1 MARIRNSYLTSVV
14 TGGVVVTYAVSRL
27 VHLTALPIF
36 CDEAIHIQWAAQI
49 LQGDLLPPLRDGKLL
64 HVWLIALG
72 LPWVSDPLWGARVLA
87 VLEGAIGLYACFRIG
102 ARLYDQLAGFLSAAL
117 YVICP
122 FTLFHDRMALADG
135 PLSAFAALT
144 LLWSVA
150 VIQDTR
156 RFYALLLGLA
166 MAGAILCKM
175 PGLLTLL
182 TPVVTAFLL
191 AKPPRIRVAKQ
202 LALSY
207 CITFALVVV
216 PIVTFFLTTRQL
228 HQKSVL
234 GENVWALMVQ
244 VATNVQTTYKWLWF
258 YWTPPVVSLVLVGF
272 VFAVIKR
279 NREHLLLA
287 ATSLVPIFAFIAVSR
302 VLFPRY
308 LLLATV
314 PALTLVAG
322 VVTVDI
328 TPPIARLIR
337 LAQPTAVRAVPGILV
352 CVVVGLFAWKINW
365 LLLTNPAHASLPRV
379 DLNQYVERWP
389 SGYGVAEAARY
400 LRSLARGYPGGIVVA
415 HHDNLRDSGLKVSLI
430 NEKRIA
436 VRHLKMRGEHNMTT
450 LVAWSRS
457 KPTFVVLNRP
467 PVSRTPS
474 GQPDTSELLKVADL
488 VQSFRKPGGR
498 ASVDVYRLK

>member
-1 MARIRNSYLTSVV
+1 MAKIRNSYVTSVV
-14 TGGVVVTYAVSRL
+14 VGGLVVTYAVSRL
-27 VHLTALPIF
+27 IGLTTLPIF
-36 CDEAIHIQWAAQI
+36 RDEAIHIQWAAQI
-49 LQGDLLPPLRDGKLL
+49 SRGHFLAPLHDGKLL

-72 LPWVSDPLWGARVLA
+72 LPWVSDPLWVARVLA
-87 VLEGAIGLYACFRIG
+87 VLEGAIALYACFCIG
-102 ARLYDQLAGFLSAAL
+102 ARLYDRLAGFLCAAL
-117 YVICP
+117 YVMCP

-144 LLWSVA
+144 LLWSIA
-150 VIQDTR
+150 VIQDAR
-156 RFYALLLGLA
+156 RFYVFLLGLA

-182 TPVVTAFLL
+182 TPVMAAFLL
-191 AKPPRIRVAKQ
+191 AKPPRIRLANQ

-207 CITFALVVV
+207 CITLALVVV
-216 PIVTFFLTTRQL
+216 PIVIFLLTTRQ
-228 HQKSVL
+228 HQEKSVL
-234 GENVWALMVQ
+234 GENVWALMGQ
-244 VATNVQTTYKWLWF
+244 VATNVQTTSKWLWF
-258 YWTPPVVSLVLVGF
+258 YWTPPVLALGLVGF

-287 ATSLVPIFAFIAVSR
+287 ATSLVPIFVFIAISR
-302 VLFPRY
+302 VLFSRY
-308 LLLATV
+308 LLPATV

-328 TPPIARLIR
+328 TPRIARLIR
-337 LAQPTAVRAVPGILV
+337 LAHPVAVRAVPGILV
-352 CVVVGLFAWKINW
+352 CVVVGLFAWKVNW
-365 LLLTNPAHASLPRV
+365 LLLTNPAHAPLPRA

-389 SGYGVAEAARY
+389 SGYGVAEAAHY
-400 LRSLARGYPGGIVVA
+400 LRCLARGYPGGIVVA
-415 HHDNLRDSGLKVSLI
+415 YHDSKDFGLKVSLM

-436 VRHLKMRGEHNMTT
+436 VRHLNMRGENNMLK
-450 LVAWSRS
+450 LVAWSRN

-467 PVSRTPS
+467 PVSGTLS
-474 GQPDTSELLKVADL
+474 EQPDRPELLKFADL